1 MNRNTM
7 EAEVH
12 IASVVV
18 YARPEEHVSIRSCL
32 EVVPGLEI
40 HLDIGGKII
49 VTIETESTRKTVDI
63 MEAVRALPGV
73 IDVVLIYQHA
83 EPLSALEQEV
93 QQ

>member
-1 MNRNTM
+1 M

-18 YARPEEHVSIRSCL
+18 YARPEKHVSIRSCL
-32 EVVPGLEI
+32 EAVPGVEI
-40 HLDIGGKII
+40 HLDLGGKII

-63 MEAVRALPGV
+63 MDAVRALPGV